1 LAGNSWN
8 GTRAGIIV
16 SPTRNSFATKGTRM
30 QIKNIGVVS
39 PGDMGQAIAG
49 RLKESGMNVHTAL
62 DGRSERTR
70 SLARAAGL
78 TDCGSM
84 EKLVATCELVISVI
98 NPGEALSVARQVAA
112 AMKKTGRKIAF
123 ADLNAVSPQTARDT
137 AAMIREAGGLFIDG
151 GIIGPPPR
159 GEKDKPRIYV
169 SGPDAYLFEQI
180 KHPNILVRVMS
191 ERIGDASGVK
201 MCYAAMTKGTTALAV
216 ELLMA
221 ARRLG
226 VEQALEKEL
235 RDSRSDVFDWQMKN
249 IPSMP
254 PKAYRWVPEMQEIA
268 KTFGEFGMSRR
279 IFEGA
284 TDMYEF
290 IASTPLGKES
300 PEQARKAGRAGLDV
314 TRELADNK

>member
-1 LAGNSWN
+1 
-8 GTRAGIIV
+8 
-16 SPTRNSFATKGTRM
+16 M
-30 QIKNIGVVS
+30 QIRNVGVVS

-49 RLKESGMNVHTAL
+49 RLKESGMTVHAAL
-62 DGRSERTR
+62 DGRSERTK

-78 TDCGSM
+78 TDCGSID
-84 EKLVATCELVISVI
+84 KLVSTCELIISVI
-98 NPGEALSVARQVAA
+98 NPGEALDVARKVAS
-112 AMKKTGRKIAF
+112 AMKATGRKIAF

-137 AAMIREAGGLFIDG
+137 DKLIRDAGGMFIDG

-159 GEKDKPRIYV
+159 GEKDKPRLYV

-180 KHPNILVRVMS
+180 KHPNLQVRIMS

-216 ELLMA
+216 ELLVA
-221 ARRLG
+221 ARKLG

-235 RDSRSDVFDWQMKN
+235 RDSRADVFDWQMKSLS
-249 IPSMP
+249 SMP

-268 KTFGEFGMSRR
+268 KTFGELGMTRR

-284 TDMYEF
+284 TDMY
-290 IASTPLGKES
+290 AMVAATPLGKES
-300 PEQARKAGRAGLDV
+300 PEQARKAGRNGLDV
-314 TRELADNK
+314 TRELADGKLP

>member
-1 LAGNSWN
+1 
-8 GTRAGIIV
+8 
-16 SPTRNSFATKGTRM
+16 M
-30 QIKNIGVVS
+30 QIRNVGVVS

-49 RLKESGMNVHTAL
+49 RLKESGMTVHAAL
-62 DGRSERTR
+62 DGRSERTK

-78 TDCGSM
+78 TDCGSID
-84 EKLVATCELVISVI
+84 KLVSTCELIISVI
-98 NPGEALSVARQVAA
+98 NPGEALDVARKVAS
-112 AMKKTGRKIAF
+112 AMKATGRKIAF

-137 AAMIREAGGLFIDG
+137 DKLIRDAGGMFIDG

-159 GEKDKPRIYV
+159 GEKDKPRLYV

-180 KHPNILVRVMS
+180 KHPNLQVRIMS

-216 ELLMA
+216 ELLVA
-221 ARRLG
+221 ARKLG

-235 RDSRSDVFDWQMKN
+235 RDSRGDVFDWQMKSL
-249 IPSMP
+249 PSMP

-268 KTFGEFGMSRR
+268 KTFGELGMTRR

-284 TDMYEF
+284 TDMY
-290 IASTPLGKES
+290 AMVAATPLGKES
-300 PEQARKAGRAGLDV
+300 PEQARKAARNGLDV
-314 TRELADNK
+314 TRELADKA

>member
-1 LAGNSWN
+1 
-8 GTRAGIIV
+8 
-16 SPTRNSFATKGTRM
+16 M
-30 QIKNIGVVS
+30 QIQNVGIVS

-49 RLKESGMNVHTAL
+49 RLKESSMNVYAAL
-62 DGRSERTR
+62 DGRSERTQ

-78 TDCGSM
+78 ADCGSM
-84 EKLVATCELVISVI
+84 EKLVGTCELVISVI
-98 NPGEALSVARQVAA
+98 NPGEALNVARQVAA
-112 AMKKTGRKIAF
+112 AMRKTGRKIAF

-137 AAMIREAGGLFIDG
+137 DVMIREAGGLFIDG

-180 KHPNILVRVMS
+180 KHPNLLVRVIS
-191 ERIGDASGVK
+191 ERIGDASGIK

-216 ELLMA
+216 ELLVA
-221 ARRLG
+221 ARKLG

-235 RDSRSDVFDWQMKN
+235 RESRNDVFEWQVKN
-249 IPSMP
+249 IAVMP

-268 KTFGEFGMSRR
+268 KTFGELGMTRR

-284 TDMYEF
+284 TDMY
-290 IASTPLGKES
+290 AWVAATPLGKES
-300 PEQARKAGRAGLDV
+300 PEQARKTGRNGLDV
-314 TRELADNK
+314 TRELADGSK

>member
-1 LAGNSWN
+1 
-8 GTRAGIIV
+8 
-16 SPTRNSFATKGTRM
+16 M
-30 QIKNIGVVS
+30 QIRNVGIVS

-49 RLKESGMNVHTAL
+49 RLKESGMGVYTAL

-70 SLARAAGL
+70 ALARAAGL

-84 EKLVATCELVISVI
+84 EKLVDTCELVISVI
-98 NPGEALSVARQVAA
+98 NPGEALNVARQVAA

-137 AAMIREAGGLFIDG
+137 DVMIREAGGMFIDG

-180 KHPNILVRVMS
+180 NHPNLLIRVMS

-216 ELLMA
+216 ELLVA
-221 ARRLG
+221 ARKLG

-235 RDSRSDVFDWQMKN
+235 RESRSDVFEWQVKN
-249 IPSMP
+249 IASMP

-268 KTFGEFGMSRR
+268 KTFGELGMTRR

-284 TDMYEF
+284 TDMYEMV
-290 IASTPLGKES
+290 AATSLGKES
-300 PEQARKAGRAGLDV
+300 PEQARKAGRTGLDV
-314 TRELADNK
+314 TRDLADGK

>member
-1 LAGNSWN
+1 
-8 GTRAGIIV
+8 
-16 SPTRNSFATKGTRM
+16 M
-30 QIKNIGVVS
+30 QIRNVGVVS

-49 RLKESGMNVHTAL
+49 RLKESGFDVFTAL
-62 DGRSERTR
+62 DARSERTR
-70 SLARAAGL
+70 TLARAAGL
-78 TDCGSM
+78 ADCGSM

-98 NPGEALSVARQVAA
+98 NPGEALNVARQAAA

-123 ADLNAVSPQTARDT
+123 VDLNAVSPQTARDSDR
-137 AAMIREAGGLFIDG
+137 MVREAGGMFIDG

-169 SGPDAYLFEQI
+169 SGPDAYLLEQI
-180 KHPNILVRVMS
+180 NHPNLLIRVMS
-191 ERIGDASGVK
+191 ERVGDASAIK

-216 ELLMA
+216 ALLVA
-221 ARRLG
+221 ARKLG

-235 RDSRSDVFDWQMKN
+235 RESRNDVFDWQVRN
-249 IPSMP
+249 IASMP

-268 KTFGEFGMSRR
+268 KTFGELGMTRR

-284 TDMYEF
+284 TDMY
-290 IASTPLGKES
+290 AMVAATPLGKES
-300 PEQARKAGRAGLDV
+300 PEQARKVGRSGLDI

>member
-1 LAGNSWN
+1 
-8 GTRAGIIV
+8 
-16 SPTRNSFATKGTRM
+16 M
-30 QIKNIGVVS
+30 QIRNVGVVS

-49 RLKESGMNVHTAL
+49 RLKESGLNVYAAL

-70 SLARAAGL
+70 ALAREAGL

-84 EKLVATCELVISVI
+84 EKLVTTCELVLSVI
-98 NPGEALSVARQVAA
+98 NPGEALNVAREVAA
-112 AMKKTGRKIAF
+112 AMKKTARKIAL
-123 ADLNAVSPQTARDT
+123 ADLNAVSPQTAREADR
-137 AAMIREAGGLFIDG
+137 MVREAGGMFIDG

-180 KHPNILVRVMS
+180 SHPNLLVRVLS
-191 ERIGDASGVK
+191 ERVGDASGVK

-216 ELLMA
+216 ELLVA
-221 ARRLG
+221 ARKLG

-235 RDSRSDVFDWQMKN
+235 RESRNDVFEWQMKN
-249 IPSMP
+249 IAVMP

-268 KTFGEFGMSRR
+268 KTFGELGLTRR

-284 TDMYEF
+284 TDIY
-290 IASTPLGKES
+290 ALVAATTLGKES
-300 PEQARKAGRAGLDV
+300 PEQARKKGRSGLDV

>member
-1 LAGNSWN
+1 MK
-8 GTRAGIIV
+8 IQHV
-16 SPTRNSFATKGTRM
+16 
-30 QIKNIGVVS
+30 GVIS

-49 RLKESGMNVHTAL
+49 RIRESGMGVHTAL

-70 SLARAAGL
+70 ALAKAAGL
-78 TDCGSM
+78 NDCGSM

-98 NPGEALSVARQVAA
+98 NPGEALNLARRVAA
-112 AMKKTGRKIAF
+112 AMKSTGRAIAF

-137 AAMIREAGGLFIDG
+137 GALIRAAGGLFIDG

-159 GEKDKPRIYV
+159 GEKDRPRIYV
-169 SGPDAYLFEQI
+169 SGPDAYLMEQI
-180 KHPNILVRVMS
+180 RHPNLQIRVMS

-216 ELLMA
+216 ELLVA
-221 ARRLG
+221 ARKLG

-235 RDSRSDVFDWQMKN
+235 RESRADVYDWQMRN
-249 IPSMP
+249 IATMP

-268 KTFGEFGMSRR
+268 RTFEELGMTRR
-279 IFEGA
+279 IFDGA

-290 IASTPLGKES
+290 VAATALGKES
-300 PEQARKAGRAGLDV
+300 PEQARKAARTGNDV
-314 TRELADNK
+314 TRELAEGK

>member
-1 LAGNSWN
+1 MKIQN
-8 GTRAGIIV
+8 V
-16 SPTRNSFATKGTRM
+16 
-30 QIKNIGVVS
+30 GVVS

-49 RLKESGMNVHTAL
+49 RLKESGLNVHTAL
-62 DGRSERTR
+62 DGRSERTKT
-70 SLARAAGL
+70 LARAAGL

-84 EKLVATCELVISVI
+84 EKLVATCELVFSVL
-98 NPGEALSVARQVAA
+98 NPGEALNVARGVAA

-123 ADLNAVSPQTARDT
+123 ADLNAVSPQTARDMD
-137 AAMIREAGGLFIDG
+137 ALIRSAGGMFIDG

-169 SGPDAYLFEQI
+169 SGPDAYLLEQI
-180 KHPNILVRVMS
+180 THPNLLIRVMS

-216 ELLMA
+216 ELLVA
-221 ARRLG
+221 ARKLG

-249 IPSMP
+249 IPGMP
-254 PKAYRWVPEMQEIA
+254 PKAYRWVPEMEEIA
-268 KTFGEFGMSRR
+268 KTFAELGMTRR

-284 TDMYEF
+284 TDMYAF
-290 IASTPLGKES
+290 IAEMPLGKES
-300 PEQARKAGRAGLDV
+300 PEQARKAARSGPDV
-314 TRELADNK
+314 IRELADRK

>member
-1 LAGNSWN
+1 
-8 GTRAGIIV
+8 
-16 SPTRNSFATKGTRM
+16 M
-30 QIKNIGVVS
+30 QIRNVGIVS

-49 RLKESGMNVHTAL
+49 RLKESGMNVHAAL
-62 DGRSERTR
+62 EGRSERTKA
-70 SLARAAGL
+70 LAKAAGL

-84 EKLVATCELVISVI
+84 EKLVTTCELVISVI
-98 NPGEALSVARQVAA
+98 NPGEALNVARQVAA

-137 AAMIREAGGLFIDG
+137 DAMIREAGGMFIDG

-180 KHPNILVRVMS
+180 SHPNLLVRVMS
-191 ERIGDASGVK
+191 ERIGDASGIK

-216 ELLMA
+216 ELLVA

-235 RDSRSDVFDWQMKN
+235 RESRNDVFDWQVKN
-249 IPSMP
+249 IAVMP

-268 KTFGEFGMSRR
+268 KTFGELGMTRR

-284 TDMYEF
+284 TDMYEMV
-290 IASTPLGKES
+290 ASTSLGKES
-300 PEQARKAGRAGLDV
+300 PEQARKAGRNGLDV
-314 TRELADNK
+314 TRELADGSK